1 MSNNQITVV
10 ITAYKSESKIIK
22 CLESIN
28 ETYRVVLI
36 ENSNNHS
43 LKNKIKKKFKNVE
56 CILSKENLGYARGN
70 NLGLSKVIT
79 PYALI
84 INPDA
89 ILRKDT
95 IKNFFDIKDKIKNFA
110 IIGPAIQDEKKLDNN
125 FDKFTEVESVK
136 GFAMFL
142 NLKEFNNIGFF
153 DENFFIYLEEIDL
166 CRRLRA
172 NKKKIYVDPTIIV
185 NHQGGSSHEKE
196 YNYDMELSRNWHW
209 MWSTFYFTKKYNGF
223 LFALL
228 SVLRKILSSS
238 IKYVFYLLIFDK
250 KRRLIYKF
258 RLSGLFNSIIG
269 KSSWYRP
276 FDFN

>member
-1 MSNNQITVV
+1 MLNNQITVV

-22 CLESIN
+22 CLESIDKI
-28 ETYRVVLI
+28 YRVILI

-43 LKNKIKKKFKNVE
+43 LKNKIEKKFKNVE
-56 CILSKENLGYARGN
+56 CILSKENLGYAKGN

-136 GFAMFL
+136 GFTMFL

>member
-1 MSNNQITVV
+1 M
-10 ITAYKSESKIIK
+10 
-22 CLESIN
+22 
-28 ETYRVVLI
+28 
-36 ENSNNHS
+36 
-43 LKNKIKKKFKNVE
+43 
-56 CILSKENLGYARGN
+56 
-70 NLGLSKVIT
+70 
-79 PYALI
+79 
-84 INPDA
+84 
-89 ILRKDT
+89 
-95 IKNFFDIKDKIKNFA
+95 
-110 IIGPAIQDEKKLDNN
+110 KLDNN
-125 FDKFTEVESVK
+125 FDKLTEVNSVK

-142 NLKEFNNIGFF
+142 NIKEFNNIGFF

-172 NKKKIYVDPTIIV
+172 NNKKIYVDPSIII

-196 YNYDMELSRNWHW
+196 YNYVMELSRNWHW

-250 KRRLIYKF
+250 KRRLIYKS